1 MYAAQ
6 YHFDDIITNNQKML
20 NLKHLGQT
28 IARSDASVLIQGES
42 GTGKELFAQA
52 IHNASLVSHQ
62 LCQPELFLHSEG
74 IAGSRTVRL

>member
-28 IARSDASVLIQGES
+28 IAAVMPV
-42 GTGKELFAQA
+42 F
-52 IHNASLVSHQ
+52 
-62 LCQPELFLHSEG
+62 
-74 IAGSRTVRL
+74 